1 MKTNSKIILILIF
14 LLSFSCKS
22 EKKQDTSCVII
33 NSEFTE
39 QDHIKLSEFV
49 ESIEIIPLET
59 SQDYLINIVGKIIK
73 HKDLFY
79 VGSAN
84 SLIDKVFVF
93 DKNGKFVYK
102 LDKRGVG
109 PNEYIEIR
117 DFDVIDNSK
126 IVVISRSNPG
136 IYVYDIQ
143 KDTCILH
150 NNIDIYPNNI
160 IAKDNHF
167 YIMNDGTT
175 YHRITN
181 DIVFKYDEQGEYIES
196 FFNIDQTTMNIIS
209 NVLPLKSLSSFKN
222 DIYINYPFCNIIY
235 KINDKQI
242 TNKYELNFGRKNLPL
257 DKLNNA
263 KDINEID
270 TYIKK
275 NEGVNSLVYYAICS
289 PFSLF
294 TFYDYQLNGYI
305 LLYNENSNKPLIAH
319 QIIDDLYF
327 KGNRIKLKPWELPIL
342 LNDNTIYYHMEPNK
356 LISLLQEYKNK
367 LNSDKWQIFIK
378 NHSQLID
385 KISKMKEDD
394 NPVLLAIKL
403 KQ

>member
-1 MKTNSKIILILIF
+1 MKTNSKIILFLIF

-39 QDHIKLSEFV
+39 KDYIKLSEFV

-59 SQDYLINIVGKIIK
+59 SQDYLINIVGKIVK

-181 DIVFKYDEQGEYIES
+181 DIVFIYDEQGEYIES

-209 NVLPLKSLSSFKN
+209 NVLPLKSLSSFNN

-257 DKLNNA
+257 DKLN
-263 KDINEID
+263 
-270 TYIKK
+270 
-275 NEGVNSLVYYAICS
+275 
-289 PFSLF
+289 
-294 TFYDYQLNGYI
+294 
-305 LLYNENSNKPLIAH
+305 
-319 QIIDDLYF
+319 
-327 KGNRIKLKPWELPIL
+327 
-342 LNDNTIYYHMEPNK
+342 
-356 LISLLQEYKNK
+356 IS
-367 LNSDKWQIFIK
+367 SKWI
-378 NHSQLID
+378 
-385 KISKMKEDD
+385 
-394 NPVLLAIKL
+394 
-403 KQ
+403 

>member
-1 MKTNSKIILILIF
+1 MKTNSKIILVLIF

-209 NVLPLKSLSSFKN
+209 NVLPLKSLSSFNN

-275 NEGVNSLVYYAICS
+275 MRV
-289 PFSLF
+289 
-294 TFYDYQLNGYI
+294 
-305 LLYNENSNKPLIAH
+305 
-319 QIIDDLYF
+319 
-327 KGNRIKLKPWELPIL
+327 
-342 LNDNTIYYHMEPNK
+342 
-356 LISLLQEYKNK
+356 
-367 LNSDKWQIFIK
+367 
-378 NHSQLID
+378 
-385 KISKMKEDD
+385 
-394 NPVLLAIKL
+394 
-403 KQ
+403 